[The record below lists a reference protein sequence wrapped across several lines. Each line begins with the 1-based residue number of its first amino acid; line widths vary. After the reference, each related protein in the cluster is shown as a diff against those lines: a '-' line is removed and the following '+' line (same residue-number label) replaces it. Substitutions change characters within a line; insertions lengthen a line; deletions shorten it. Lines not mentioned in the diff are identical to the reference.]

1 MMSFRKVRVF
11 TNPTMLGSAL
21 LLGLN
26 SSAIAAPQLEEV
38 IVTAQKRSE
47 NLQDVPVAVSA
58 ITADQL
64 DDIGF
69 NDIAD
74 IAAQVPSLIVLTNIS
89 PLSATFR
96 IRNIGN
102 AGNIPTFEP
111 ATGLF
116 IDGAFRSRSG
126 MGIGDLADVQS
137 VEVLKGP
144 QSTLHGKNV
153 TAGVISVTTK
163 APSDTLEGMV
173 EASLGDDQLQQLKTS
188 ISGPLTDWLSGRV
201 SWVETHR
208 DAWINNTIGA
218 DSDNQDSRAI
228 RGQLQADFSD
238 QLSARLIVGYS
249 EKDLN
254 PMSGDVYLSEAAKTI
269 IANAGGKTSIA
280 NDPTDRKVEYRDNTT
295 FASESNDVILKVEY
309 ALDKLSFTSI
319 SSYDDYESANGV
331 NDVEQ
336 QSLQV
341 ADFLDVQ
348 NGHSFSQELRFASN
362 DNARLNWLA
371 GLFYYENTFI
381 RGDRDRP
388 EFIAQQDIA
397 AYGDAV
403 ADYQISLGILPINL
417 LPLTIPAL
425 GVAGDRGDYYVKQQ
439 TESVGIFNKYDL
451 SLSEQ
456 WQMSLGLRYS
466 YEKKY
471 GRIEQSNQLSVL
483 GCVPPLNTNLL
494 CSVTPDGSNY
504 DGTLDF
510 EAITGAFSS
519 SYFLTADSMIY
530 GSLSTGFK
538 AGGFSLQNGTAA
550 DESRPYGEE
559 NVTNYE
565 IGLKS
570 EFLDK
575 RARINAAAFYTEYE
589 DFQNASYAG
598 LIFVVNNAELV
609 TVSGVEIDSTFI
621 LTPSL
626 IANINVAYIDTIY
639 DKYTGGQCYYGRAPD
654 NDLGQC
660 DLSGENLPSATR
672 IKGNIALNYYRTM
685 LSGEFYTRL
694 DYLYNGDAN
703 NSASLDPRAETSSYG
718 ITNLRLGWQ
727 NSQWDLALW
736 GKNLSDKNAVAQTAP
751 ANIHTQADRNVGA
764 AEGSYQAFTIPPRSI
779 GLTARR
785 YF

>member
-1 MMSFRKVRVF
+1 MMSFRKARVF
-11 TNPTMLGSAL
+11 TNPAMLGSAL

-26 SSAIAAPQLEEV
+26 SSVIAAPQLEEV

-208 DAWINNTIGA
+208 GAWINNTIGA

-295 FASESNDVILKVEY
+295 FASESNDLILKVEY
-309 ALDKLSFTSI
+309 AFDKLSLTSI

-341 ADFLDVQ
+341 ANFLDVQ

-439 TESVGIFNKYDL
+439 TESFGIFNKYDL

-466 YEKKY
+466 YEKKH
-471 GRIEQSNQLSVL
+471 GSIEQSNQLSVL

-510 EAITGAFSS
+510 EAVTGALSS

-538 AGGFSLQNGTAA
+538 AGGFSLQNGTAT

-626 IANINVAYIDTIY
+626 IANVNVAYIDTIY

-672 IKGNIALNYYRTM
+672 IKGNIALNYYHTM

-751 ANIHTQADRNVGA
+751 ANIHTQVDRNVGA
-764 AEGSYQAFTIPPRSI
+764 DEGSYQAFTIPPRSI

>member
-1 MMSFRKVRVF
+1 MTSFRKKSFYSR
-11 TNPTMLGSAL
+11 PK
-21 LLGLN
+21 LLGTALTLAVN
-26 SSAIAAPQLEEV
+26 HAALAAPQLEEV

-163 APSDTLEGMV
+163 APSESLEGMV
-173 EASLGDDQLQQLKTS
+173 EATLGSDNLQQLKTS
-188 ISGPLTDWLSGRV
+188 ISGPFNHWLRGRL
-201 SWVETHR
+201 SLVETHR
-208 DAWINNTIGA
+208 DAWIDNTAGA
-218 DSDNQDSRAI
+218 DSDTLDSRAI
-228 RGQLQADFSD
+228 RAQLQADFSD
-238 QLSARLIVGYS
+238 RLSARLIVGYS
-249 EKDLN
+249 EKDMN
-254 PMSGDVYLSEAAKTI
+254 PMSGDVYLSEAAREI
-269 IANAGGKTSIA
+269 IANAGGRLSIA

-295 FASESNDVILKVEY
+295 FDSESNDVILKLEY
-309 ALDKLSFTSI
+309 AFDKVTLTAI

-336 QSLQV
+336 QSLQL

-381 RGDRDRP
+381 RGDRELP

-403 ADYQISLGILPINL
+403 FDYQVSQGLLPINL

-439 TESVGIFNKYDL
+439 TESLGVFNKYDL
-451 SLSEQ
+451 MLSEQ
-456 WQMSLGLRYS
+456 WQLSLGLRYS
-466 YEKKY
+466 YEKKH
-471 GRIEQSNQLSVL
+471 GRIDQSNQLSAL

-494 CSVTPDGSNY
+494 CSVTPDGNNY
-504 DGTLDF
+504 DDTLDF
-510 EAITGAFSS
+510 EAVTGSLSS
-519 SYFLTADSMIY
+519 SYFLSTDTMLY
-530 GSLSTGFK
+530 GAISTGFK
-538 AGGFSLQNGTAA
+538 AGGFSLQNGTAT

-575 RARINAAAFYTEYE
+575 RARVNAAAFYTEYE

-626 IANINVAYIDTIY
+626 AANINLAYIDTIY
-639 DKYTGGQCYYGRAPD
+639 DEYTGGQCYYGRNPD
-654 NDLGQC
+654 NALGQC
-660 DLSGENLPSATR
+660 DLSGESLPSATR
-672 IKGNIALNYYRTM
+672 FKGNIALNYYRP
-685 LSGEFYTRL
+685 LFSGEFYARL
-694 DYLYNGDAN
+694 DYLYNGSAN
-703 NSASLDPRAETSSYG
+703 NSASLDPRAETEAYG

-727 NSQWDLALW
+727 NAQWDIAIW
-736 GKNLSDKNAVAQTAP
+736 GENLSDEDAIAQTAP
-751 ANIHTQADRNVGA
+751 ANVHTQVDRNIGA
-764 AEGSYQAFTIPPRSI
+764 SEGSYQAFTIAPFSA

>member
-1 MMSFRKVRVF
+1 MMSFRKARVF

-188 ISGPLTDWLSGRV
+188 ISGPLTNWLSGRV

-309 ALDKLSFTSI
+309 SLDKLNFTSI

-341 ADFLDVQ
+341 ANFLDVQ

-439 TESVGIFNKYDL
+439 TESFGIFNKYDL
-451 SLSEQ
+451 SISEQ

-466 YEKKY
+466 YEKKH

-483 GCVPPLNTNLL
+483 GCVPPLNTNLI

-538 AGGFSLQNGTAA
+538 AGGFSLQNGTAT

-626 IANINVAYIDTIY
+626 IANVNLAYIDTIY

-672 IKGNIALNYYRTM
+672 IKGNIALNYYHTM

-703 NSASLDPRAETSSYG
+703 NSASLDPRADTSSYG

-751 ANIHTQADRNVGA
+751 ANIHTQVDRNVGA
-764 AEGSYQAFTIPPRSI
+764 EEGSYQAFTIPPRSI

-785 YF
+785 FF